1 MVTVNPGSLLM
12 QMANAAEIEV
22 RIHTKLKNMEAR
34 GIVEHDGMDGWF
46 VLDQKRYIEEMGMP
60 GPEKPNANR

>member
-22 RIHTKLKNMEAR
+22 RIHAKMLDMEKR
-34 GIVEHDGMDGWF
+34 GIVKHGVHDEWF